1 MPPSLAR
8 LSAARATCHDHA
20 EDKCRI
26 YDPEC
31 LKENGGGKN
40 LQWFDIAKEP
50 RAYQDKLMAYL
61 KAYGPIKDQG
71 PTAPEFVDR
80 RLEETR
86 VALAQQAENVQ
97 DAEGQG
103 RRRLGYKRQ
112 RNGRGQN

>member
-1 MPPSLAR
+1 MPGHNADL
-8 LSAARATCHDHA
+8 
-20 EDKCRI
+20 CRI
-26 YDPEC
+26 YDAER
-31 LKENGGGKN
+31 LKENGGRKS

-50 RAYQDKLMAYL
+50 REYQDKLMAYL

-71 PTAPEFVDR
+71 PTAPEFVDK

-103 RRRLGYKRQ
+103 RRGLGYKRQ